1 MIREAMKGAV
11 IATTVFSLFASG
23 TALAGERAAAKTKEG
38 AKIVKCAGVN
48 ECKGKGSCAGADNAC
63 KAQNACKGQGWTE
76 EKSAKACE
84 TKGGKV
90 LASNM

>member
-23 TALAGERAAAKTKEG
+23 TALAGEKTVGKTKEG
-38 AKIVKCAGVN
+38 EKVVKCAGVN

-63 KAQNACKGQGWTE
+63 KAQNSCKGKGWTE
-76 EKSAKACE
+76 EKSAKVCAD
-84 TKGGKV
+84 KGGKV
-90 LASNM
+90 VASSM

>member
-11 IATTVFSLFASG
+11 IASAVFSLFASG
-23 TALAGERAAAKTKEG
+23 TALAGEKSAGMTKDG
-38 AKIVKCAGVN
+38 AKVVKCAGVN

-63 KAQNACKGQGWTE
+63 KAQNACKGHGFTE
-76 EKSAKACE
+76 EKSAKAC
-84 TKGGKV
+84 TDKGGKV

>member
-11 IATTVFSLFASG
+11 IASAVFSLFASG
-23 TALAGERAAAKTKEG
+23 TALAGEKAAAKEKEG
-38 AKIVKCAGVN
+38 AKVVRCAGVN

-63 KAQNACKGQGWTE
+63 KAQNACKGHGFTE
-76 EKSAKACE
+76 EKSAKVC
-84 TKGGKV
+84 TDKGGKI